1 MAGLAI
7 VKYSLF
13 SQEKYTDARYKHQTL
28 EVASTYTNQQPAIDM
43 AK

>member
-28 EVASTYTNQQPAIDM
+28 EVAINLYQSTTSD
-43 AK
+43 